1 MRLRVVTTVSCLTW
15 ILLSP
20 GGAFGEQANN
30 NLLLDGSY
38 IRFNYDGVTPEVSI
52 RIPYVDKVFRIQGG
66 DDIRYPL
73 GNFYDVKVPLSYQV
87 TKRLS
92 FQVIPSI
99 ERIYSLQSPFDMVT
113 QGQGIPLNSMFG
125 VGPTQRTQQF
135 LCVFGFRFG
144 F

>member
-1 MRLRVVTTVSCLTW
+1 MLTVSCLIW
-15 ILLSP
+15 MLSP

-38 IRFNYDGVTPEVSI
+38 IRFNYDGATPEVSI
-52 RIPYVDKVFRIQGG
+52 RIPYVEKVFRIQGG
-66 DDIRYPL
+66 DDTRFPL
-73 GNFYDVKVPLSYQV
+73 GNYYDVKVPFSYQM

-99 ERIYSLQSPFDMVT
+99 ERIYSLQSPFDIMT

-125 VGPTQRTQQF
+125 VGSTQSTQQF
-135 LCVFGFRFG
+135 LCVFGLKFG